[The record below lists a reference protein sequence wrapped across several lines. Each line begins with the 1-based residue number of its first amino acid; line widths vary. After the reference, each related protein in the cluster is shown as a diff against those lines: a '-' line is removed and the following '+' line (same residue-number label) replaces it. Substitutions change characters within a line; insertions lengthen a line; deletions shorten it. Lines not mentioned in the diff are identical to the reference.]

1 MHPPFSF
8 EKENGPCTVQK
19 KTISAQ
25 MPQHL
30 GEKRGSSE
38 SVQPETGALLPSAPY
53 SRHQPTA
60 PPHNRCNAKPGWST
74 KGLSVYSRAFRFATR
89 CRVRTRQR
97 QQKEKRGHTMIAPF
111 KIGPPSAG
119 TGLWCRSTPA
129 HSAGDFRTLRAASE
143 KTPYLRTGGC
153 ATCIRRFVPASF
165 LLTGRGRFLFDAS
178 KRK

>member
-8 EKENGPCTVQK
+8 VLAKENGPCTVQK

-30 GEKRGSSE
+30 GEKRRSSE
-38 SVQPETGALLPSAPY
+38 SVQPEIGALLPSAPY
-53 SRHQPTA
+53 SRRQTTA
-60 PPHNRCNAKPGWST
+60 PPHNRCNAKPGWSS

-97 QQKEKRGHTMIAPF
+97 QWKEKQGHTMTAPV

-119 TGLWCRSTPA
+119 TGLSAEAPRRTWQETFGLHGQRLRRPRTYEPA
-129 HSAGDFRTLRAASE
+129 DAQRASAG
-143 KTPYLRTGGC
+143 
-153 ATCIRRFVPASF
+153 SF
-165 LLTGRGRFLFDAS
+165 QHLFF
-178 KRK
+178 